1 MTDRYILD
9 GKTPVPCEDWTE
21 WCQWFGKNR
30 EARRVARDVING
42 KLVSTIFL
50 AYDHAI
56 YSLGETGPQLFE
68 TMVFAD
74 EANHRDIYMDRCST
88 WEEAEAM
95 HASAVEMVK
104 TGQIKE
110 RA

>member
-9 GKTPVPCEDWTE
+9 GKTPVPCEDLVE
-21 WCQWFGKNR
+21 WGKWYRNNR
-30 EARRVARDVING
+30 EARRVARDVISG

-50 AYDHAI
+50 ASDHAV
-56 YSLGETGPQLFE
+56 YELGESGPLLFE

-74 EANHRDIYMDRCST
+74 ETNHQDIYMDRCST

-95 HASAVEMVK
+95 HASVVEMVK

-110 RA
+110 RE